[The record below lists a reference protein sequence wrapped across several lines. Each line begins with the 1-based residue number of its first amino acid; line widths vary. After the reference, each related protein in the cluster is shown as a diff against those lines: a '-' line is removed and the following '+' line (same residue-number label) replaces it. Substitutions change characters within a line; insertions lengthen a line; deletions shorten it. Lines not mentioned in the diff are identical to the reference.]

1 MAEIAK
7 SEKSGVEA
15 ERSIY
20 DAFGNE
26 SEIQNNG
33 RGKSLIVSIVLSR
46 MRMRFG
52 SIFCLKTGASP
63 HQKKKNSGGGWIWF
77 APIVGYSYSPSPLWS
92 CSEQTLSSRVIN
104 EGAANLAN
112 GRLFVATWEAVS
124 PCIKWS
130 FINFG
135 KENGRINNSP
145 SFSTREPFTHS
156 ADFLHCFSS
165 LAAICAAA
173 E

>member
-1 MAEIAK
+1 MRISHLTANGRDSEIG
-7 SEKSGVEA
+7 E
-15 ERSIY
+15 ERGGSRPGSIY

-63 HQKKKNSGGGWIWF
+63 HQKKKEFGQGLNLICPDCWLLPF
-77 APIVGYSYSPSPLWS
+77 PSPLWS

-104 EGAANLAN
+104 EGAVNLAN

-124 PCIKWS
+124 PCIKWL
-130 FINFG
+130 FINFW
-135 KENGRINNSP
+135 GRKM
-145 SFSTREPFTHS
+145 E
-156 ADFLHCFSS
+156 
-165 LAAICAAA
+165 